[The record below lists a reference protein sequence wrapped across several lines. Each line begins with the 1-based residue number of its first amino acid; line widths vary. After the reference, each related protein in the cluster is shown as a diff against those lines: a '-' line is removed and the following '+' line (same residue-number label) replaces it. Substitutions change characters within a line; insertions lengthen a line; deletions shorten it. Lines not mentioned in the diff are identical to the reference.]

1 MTGPN
6 TLAELGAL
14 HLSRPA
20 VDAPPVVVAAWYERK
35 AAVLDHLAVQGTP
48 AAHEQA
54 VTAHRHAVA
63 LLREVAA

>member
-1 MTGPN
+1 MTAPN
-6 TLAELGAL
+6 TLAELGEL

-20 VDAPPVVVAAWYERK
+20 PNAPAPVVAAWYERK
-35 AAVLDHLAVQGTP
+35 ATVLDHLD
-48 AAHEQA
+48 AHEQA